1 MQKLRNIWFTF
12 LFKKKKKTSLG
23 FFGGGTL
30 TPSVPFDLIVFST
43 SFQLFELET
52 KP

>member
-12 LFKKKKKTSLG
+12 LFLKKPLWD
-23 FFGGGTL
+23 FWGGGTL